1 MVAANASSANPPP
14 LPRQFG
20 DYELLAE
27 VGRGG
32 FGIIFKARQCCLDRL
47 CAVKMLHAQDAAAD
61 AALTAEA
68 QAAASL
74 DHPHIVGIYEVG
86 REEGRLFFS
95 MEFVEGQN
103 LAAFTRSQVISATRV
118 ATYARKVA
126 GAIHYAHNRGV
137 LHLDL
142 KPANV
147 IIDPAD
153 EPQITD
159 FGLARRVGLASEAG
173 RETDGA
179 GSPNFMA
186 PEQCDALFGEV
197 SAQTDVFGLGAV
209 LYYLLTDRPPFRG
222 ETFQDTLRA
231 VTQFDPVRP
240 RALRPGVPLDLET
253 ICLRCLE
260 KRPAKRYRN
269 AQEVAD
275 ELGRFLNDEPI
286 HARAINPVE
295 RLWRRARR
303 HPWLAGFAAA
313 TVTLLG
319 VVAVGSTLMALR
331 IEGARQEAESG
342 RRAVTLAQKRTAQNL
357 YAADLTLAFEAWQA
371 GNSQRVREILE
382 RQLPAPGAT
391 DYRGWEWGFLRA
403 QARPDFISEL
413 PQPAGDIRQMAL
425 LDEGRT
431 LLVADTANRLRLW
444 SLGDGRLVRE
454 LSVRAGGT
462 VRFAVSPDGNQ
473 VAISDR
479 PAREADTT
487 VRILSLPTL
496 TTNAAFTLP
505 GAAAVLAFDAA
516 GEALWTRIG
525 DTLRLHALPDGR
537 ELRRMP
543 GTESAVVGNF
553 AFAPD
558 TQRVVIAEEGGTL
571 TLRNTADGRLLART
585 VAHERRPP
593 WEHIAYS
600 LRFSPDGKLLASGG
614 PDGTVALWDGET
626 LAPAGRLTGH
636 QDLVS
641 ALAFSPDSRLLVSA
655 GRDPELFVWNLADRK
670 LLAQPRGNSD
680 LVFSLEFLP
689 DGTQFLSGGNDR
701 RVRRWR
707 PAVRPRW
714 TLEPRAPAGSMVALL
729 LPGMR
734 HYLTAESR
742 AGLVQIFRLDD
753 DREIARLT
761 GQTNILGDDLWVS
774 PEDEVFGAQYLPDGR
789 IEVARLQPPGDEFEL
804 TETQWV
810 RFESR
815 LGAAVAFSPDGRRL
829 AVCDPSNGLRVWDL
843 ESRRRLRDFPE
854 VVAPHVVRF
863 SPDGSRLVAMNS
875 AGEVFAAAVADGSV
889 LRFAETIAIAQT
901 VAFSQDQRLC
911 AIPGFDGGVLV
922 FELSTGKR
930 VARLT
935 GRSGSLLSATFSPD
949 GTRLFA
955 GSLDGFVNLW
965 DLTTG
970 RELASVRAHQASV
983 FTLGFTADGTLVSA
997 AVDGFRFWR
1006 TETENR
1012 VP

>member
-1 MVAANASSANPPP
+1 MAANNSNPPDQS

-20 DYELLAE
+20 DYELIAE
-27 VGRGG
+27 IGRGG

-47 CAVKMLHAQDAAAD
+47 CAVKMLHAQDATAD

-103 LAAFTRSQVISATRV
+103 LAGLTRSQVISATRV
-118 ATYARKVA
+118 ATYSRKIA
-126 GAIHYAHNRGV
+126 EAIHYAHSRGV
-137 LHLDL
+137 LHCDL

-147 IIDPAD
+147 LIDPAD

-159 FGLARRVGLASEAG
+159 FGLARKTGLAPEAG
-173 RETDGA
+173 REAEGA

-186 PEQCDALFGEV
+186 PEQCDAQFGEV
-197 SAQTDVFGLGAV
+197 SPQTDVFGLGAI

-222 ETFQDTLRA
+222 ETFKDTLRA

-260 KRPAKRYRN
+260 KRPGKRYRN
-269 AQEVAD
+269 AKEVAD

-319 VVAVGSTLMALR
+319 IVAVGSTLAALR
-331 IEGARQEAESG
+331 IESARQEAESG

-357 YAADLTLAFEAWQA
+357 YAADVTLAFEAWQS
-371 GNSQRVREILE
+371 GNSRRVREILE
-382 RQLPAPGAT
+382 RQRPAPGAT
-391 DYRGWEWGFLRA
+391 DFRGWEWAFLQA
-403 QARPDFISEL
+403 QARPDFLAEL
-413 PQPAGDIRQMAL
+413 PQPSGDIRQIAV
-425 LDEGRT
+425 LDDGRT
-431 LLVADTANRLRLW
+431 VLVADTANHLRLW
-444 SLGDGRLVRE
+444 SLPDRRLVRE
-454 LSVRAGGT
+454 LLVRAGGS
-462 VRFAVSPDGNQ
+462 VRFAVSADGSQ
-473 VAISDR
+473 VAVTDR

-487 VRILSLPTL
+487 VRILALPAL
-496 TTNAAFTLP
+496 TTNASYTLP
-505 GAAAVLAFDAA
+505 GMAAVLAFDATGNSLWA
-516 GEALWTRIG
+516 RQGESLC
-525 DTLRLHALPDGR
+525 LHSLPTGR
-537 ELRRMP
+537 ELRRIQGSDSP
-543 GTESAVVGNF
+543 VLGNF
-553 AFAPD
+553 AFSPD
-558 TQRVVIAEEGGTL
+558 TRRVAIADEGGNL
-571 TLRNTADGRLLART
+571 TLRETGDGRVLART
-585 VAHERRPP
+585 VAHERRAP

-600 LRFSPDGKLLASGG
+600 VRFSPDGKLLASGG
-614 PDGTVALWDGET
+614 PDGTVALWHGET
-626 LAPAGRLTGH
+626 LAPAGRLSGH

-670 LLAQPRGNSD
+670 LVAQPRGNSD
-680 LVFSLEFLP
+680 IVFGLEFLP
-689 DGTQFLSGGNDR
+689 DGSQFLSGGNDR
-701 RVRRWR
+701 SVRRWQLE
-707 PAVRPRW
+707 VQPRW
-714 TLEPRAPAGSMVALL
+714 NLQPRAPAGSMVALL
-729 LPGMR
+729 LPGGR

-742 AGLVQIFRLDD
+742 AGLVQLFRLGDG
-753 DREIARLT
+753 REIARMM

-774 PEDEVFGAQYLPDGR
+774 PEDHLFGARYLPGGR
-789 IEVARLQPPGDEFEL
+789 VEVGRLQPPGDLFEL
-804 TETQWV
+804 SETNWV
-810 RFESR
+810 QYESR
-815 LGAAVAFSPDGRRL
+815 LGAAVAFSPDGRKL

-843 ESRRRLRDFPE
+843 EQRRRLSDFPE
-854 VVAPHVVRF
+854 VIAPRVVQF
-863 SPDGSRLVAMNS
+863 SPDGSRLVALTS
-875 AGEVFAAAVADGSV
+875 SGEAYAANVSGGGV
-889 LRFAETIAIAQT
+889 VRFAETVSLAQT
-901 VAFSQDQRLC
+901 VAFSPDQRRC

-922 FELSTGKR
+922 FELATGKR
-930 VARLT
+930 LSRLT
-935 GRSGSLLSATFSPD
+935 GRSGALLSATFSPD

-955 GSLDGFVNLW
+955 GSLDGFVNVW
-965 DLTTG
+965 DLTTE

-983 FTLGFTADGTLVSA
+983 FSLVFTPEGTLVSA

-1006 TETENR
+1006 TEAAT
-1012 VP
+1012 PAP